1 MRERNHEIHVLWT
14 KDEVDR
20 LHRKMDE
27 AGVINRSAY
36 IRKMAL
42 DGLIVKLD
50 LEEISRMITLLRKS
64 SNNLNQVAK
73 KMNSTGSV
81 YGADVADMQERQ
93 EEIWELAREI
103 LARLSTIR

>member
-14 KDEVDR
+14 KDELDR

-27 AGVINRSAY
+27 AGVTNRSAY

-50 LEEISRMITLLRKS
+50 LEEISKMITLLRKS

-73 KMNSTGSV
+73 KINSTGSV
-81 YGADVADMQERQ
+81 YGADVADMQARQ